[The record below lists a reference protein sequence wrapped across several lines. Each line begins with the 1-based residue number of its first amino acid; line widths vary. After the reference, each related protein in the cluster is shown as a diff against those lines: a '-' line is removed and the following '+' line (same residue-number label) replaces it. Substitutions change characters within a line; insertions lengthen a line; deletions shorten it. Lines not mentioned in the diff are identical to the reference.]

1 MKIQRMGLEISV
13 GQTFIGFFPLYCQAA
28 SWQTTF
34 QPILPHV
41 DRVYVSLLVI
51 ESAWILN

>member
-1 MKIQRMGLEISV
+1 MGLEISV

-41 DRVYVSLLVI
+41 DRVYVSVLVI